1 MRIGIYSGTFD
12 PIHTGHAILASY
24 IAQSGLVD
32 EVWLLVSP
40 RNPLKK
46 EAAAASDEERLQMA
60 QLAAEGL
67 PGVKVSDFEMH
78 LPLPSYT
85 YRTLRDLRESYPDH
99 QFRLIVGA
107 DNWCSFSSWADWKR
121 ILSEFGL
128 IVYPRPGFIVEGLPA
143 GSSLLADAP
152 LIGISSSE
160 IRSDLAAGRCVR
172 YLVPDPVLAYIRDHK
187 LYSRKLC

>member
-12 PIHTGHAILASY
+12 PIHTGHAILASH

-46 EAAAASDEERLQMA
+46 EAAIASDEERLQMA
-60 QLAAEGL
+60 RLAAGKL
-67 PGVKVSDFEMH
+67 SGVKVSDFEMH

-85 YRTLRDLRESYPDH
+85 YRTLQCLRENYPEH
-99 QFRLIVGA
+99 QFKLIVGA
-107 DNWCSFSSWADWKR
+107 DNWHSFRSWANWER

-128 IVYPRPGFIVEGLPA
+128 IVYPRLGFGMEGLPA
-143 GSSLLADAP
+143 NSYFLEDAP
-152 LIGISSSE
+152 LIGLSSSE
-160 IRSDLAAGRCVR
+160 IRRDVAAGRCVR
-172 YLVPDPVLAYIRDHK
+172 YLVPDSVLAYIENLQ
-187 LYSRKLC
+187 LYTGKTC

>member
-46 EAAAASDEERLQMA
+46 EAAMASDDERLQMA
-60 QLAAEGL
+60 HLAAGPL
-67 PGVKVSDFEMH
+67 PGVKVSDFEMS
-78 LPLPSYT
+78 LPLPSFT
-85 YRTLRDLRESYPDH
+85 YRTLRRLNDSYPQH

-107 DNWCSFSSWADWKR
+107 DNWCSFGSWADWER
-121 ILSEFGL
+121 ILGEFGL
-128 IVYPRPGFIVEGLPA
+128 IVYPRPGFSVEGLPDNSA
-143 GSSLLADAP
+143 FLADAP
-152 LIGISSSE
+152 LIGISSSG
-160 IRSDLAAGRCVR
+160 IRSDIAAGRCVR
-172 YLVPDPVLAYIRDHK
+172 YLVPDPVLEYIGEHK

>member
-60 QLAAEGL
+60 RLAAEGL
-67 PGVKVSDFEMH
+67 PGVTVSDFEMH

-107 DNWCSFSSWADWKR
+107 DNWCSFSSWADWER

-128 IVYPRPGFIVEGLPA
+128 IVYPRPGFTVEGLPA
-143 GSSLLADAP
+143 GSSLIADAP
-152 LIGISSSE
+152 LIGISSSG

>member
-46 EAAAASDEERLQMA
+46 EAATASDEERLEMA
-60 QLAAEGL
+60 SLAADPL
-67 PGVKVSDFEMH
+67 PGVEVSDFEMH
-78 LPLPSYT
+78 LPVPSYT
-85 YRTLRDLRESYPDH
+85 YRTLQALRQSYPDH

-107 DNWCSFSSWADWKR
+107 DNWCAFSAWANWER
-121 ILSEFGL
+121 ILEEFGL
-128 IVYPRPGFIVEGLPA
+128 IVYPRPGCEVEDLPA
-143 GSSLLADAP
+143 NSDYLADAP
-152 LIGISSSE
+152 LIGISSTE
-160 IRSDLAAGRCVR
+160 IRRDLAEGRCVR
-172 YLVPDPVLAYIRDHK
+172 YLVPDSVLNYIADHQ
-187 LYSRKLC
+187 LYSEKSC